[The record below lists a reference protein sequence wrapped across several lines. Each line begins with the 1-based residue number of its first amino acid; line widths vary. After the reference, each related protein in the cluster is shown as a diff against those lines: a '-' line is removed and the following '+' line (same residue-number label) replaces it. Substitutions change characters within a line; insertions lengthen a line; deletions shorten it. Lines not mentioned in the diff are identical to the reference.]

1 MSSTTGMPLPSPP
14 PVHAKAKKV
23 IDALNAGL
31 VDRDECIRVLLLGLL
46 TGQNVLV
53 LGPPGTAKSKVVT
66 DLFNR
71 VEATNYKNVLH
82 ASISPETLV
91 GPVDLELLKTKSQIS
106 VNTKG
111 MLPTGQLVFLDEIF
125 KASRNVLSI
134 LLSILNE
141 RIFVNG
147 PVSQAVPLHFAVG
160 ASNEVFLDPAQSPLL
175 DRFPLRVL
183 VDGLDVAKR
192 RELTK
197 GIPRKRPHRDYLMAR
212 AAAAAAAEKIQSK
225 VDDEFVA
232 PSDPEKLNLAADI
245 FAMLDAIDTKKS
257 GPLPED
263 VQSLLFALVDYA
275 NKLDLT
281 GAEAKMAKTH
291 TTRTQEVYCGDVI
304 TNRGIVMFSDM
315 VRIMAHLHG
324 RPQTPCIFDLY
335 PLVYM
340 AWRTNDQ
347 RTTVSTHIVAAIT
360 VALPELVQKHG
371 AAWAYAA
378 IRDHLFVPDAV
389 KFVFFSHLLSHM
401 IQAEL
406 GNEALEALTK
416 DPRVD
421 PSVNE
426 SCAIE
431 PAVMLGHAG
440 LLARLRLDDR
450 VKVEV
455 EKWEKDAAKQRAER
469 EAQRAAEAKR
479 IADEAEAKRRAQEAE
494 VKRIA
499 DEAEAKRRA
508 QEVEAEAKRLAQEAE
523 AKRLEEAAEAKR
535 QRRQKL
541 EQESREL
548 AAAIQQ
554 WVDRRHALNVN
565 WHHINAEHT
574 RQYEELKGK
583 AAAKGSFWDTNFR
596 AILDAIERDTGD
608 KQAEFKRREEVF
620 NREEAATLPGLR
632 RRAEEVQRELAA
644 L

>member
-1 MSSTTGMPLPSPP
+1 MSSTTGTPLPSPP

-23 IDALNAGL
+23 IDVLNDGL

-147 PVSQAVPLHFAVG
+147 PISQAVPLHFAVG

-192 RELTK
+192 RELTM
-197 GIPRKRPHRDYLMAR
+197 GIPRKRPHRDYLIAR
-212 AAAAAAAEKIQSK
+212 AAAAKAAKAAEQNQSK
-225 VDDEFVA
+225 LDDEFVA
-232 PSDPEKLNLAADI
+232 PSDPEKINLVADI
-245 FAMLDAIDTKKS
+245 FAMLDAVDSKKS
-257 GPLPED
+257 DPLPED
-263 VQSLLFALVDYA
+263 VQALLFALVDYA
-275 NKLDLT
+275 NRLDLT
-281 GAEAKMAKTH
+281 GTEAKMPKTH

-304 TNRGIVMFSDM
+304 TNRGVVMFTDM
-315 VRIMAHLHG
+315 LRIMAYLHG
-324 RPQTPCIFDLY
+324 RAKSPCIFDLY

-347 RTTVSTHIVAAIT
+347 RTTITAHIVAALI
-360 VALPELVQKHG
+360 VALPELVVKHG

-378 IRDHLFVPDAV
+378 IRDHLFVPKAV
-389 KFVFFSHLLSHM
+389 KAVLVSHLLADM
-401 IQAEL
+401 IRAGL
-406 GNEALEALTK
+406 GDEALEALTQQ
-416 DPRVD
+416 PLVD

-426 SCAIE
+426 SAAIR
-431 PAVMLGHAG
+431 PAVLLGHAG
-440 LLARLRLDDR
+440 LLTRLRVDDR
-450 VKVEV
+450 VKDTMP
-455 EKWEKDAAKQRAER
+455 KWDKDAKKLRDEMD
-469 EAQRAAEAKR
+469 AQKAAEAKR
-479 IADEAEAKRRAQEAE
+479 IADDELAKRRADAMPIAEAE
-494 VKRIA
+494 IKRLQKLQLEKQRSELKQKLAVSEQRWKQRKDDFNNDNQEIAHDHNRRHEAMKAKLASAGIGEQHPSFDGFVKNNEHITHGMW
-499 DEAEAKRRA
+499 AKRAEQEKAAGKLESEEREA
-508 QEVEAEAKRLAQEAE
+508 MHQLIAEVE
-523 AKRLEEAAEAKR
+523 
-535 QRRQKL
+535 QK
-541 EQESREL
+541 
-548 AAAIQQ
+548 
-554 WVDRRHALNVN
+554 
-565 WHHINAEHT
+565 
-574 RQYEELKGK
+574 
-583 AAAKGSFWDTNFR
+583 
-596 AILDAIERDTGD
+596 
-608 KQAEFKRREEVF
+608 
-620 NREEAATLPGLR
+620 
-632 RRAEEVQRELAA
+632 LAA